1 MRYYVYPLSDS
12 KLPRIR
18 IRQRMIEKGERAYLV
33 LHIKEPRKGEDG
45 GAYLDSEEPNT
56 SLACACESSSTCSA
70 KSQTTSTTVL
80 VLVTRSYPCKQNRE
94 TSSALCETKKDR
106 KTLRLTCGGTAPRG
120 NSSQKM
126 NSTTPS
132 LAHIRTPTPIFQ
144 SIPTPPPH
152 NLHSVTRHNLQALGV
167 RRGSLSAR

>member
-1 MRYYVYPLSDS
+1 
-12 KLPRIR
+12 
-18 IRQRMIEKGERAYLV
+18 MIEKGERAYLV

-94 TSSALCETKKDR
+94 TSSALCETKKIERRCDLPVVGL
-106 KTLRLTCGGTAPRG
+106 LREGTAV
-120 NSSQKM
+120 KK
-126 NSTTPS
+126 
-132 LAHIRTPTPIFQ
+132 
-144 SIPTPPPH
+144 
-152 NLHSVTRHNLQALGV
+152 
-167 RRGSLSAR
+167 